1 MGEVMLKT
9 YLAAAA
15 TPGFRVIALI
25 LTVVMACVLSSQG
38 SSLRNQHARGIGSL
52 ELAWTGTR
60 AKEVVDSWKPDRLKR
75 TAYWQVWL
83 DFILIA
89 GYASLLVA
97 LALVAQRGANAAGLT
112 CLAYFAGLG
121 VYGGIAAGILDC
133 LENFGMLVMLSG
145 CINTPL
151 ALITSVCAFTKFALI
166 GLVVLIGLATFLF
179 A

>member
-1 MGEVMLKT
+1 MVKA

-25 LTVVMACVLSSQG
+25 LTVVMACVLSNQG
-38 SSLRNQHARGIGSL
+38 SPLRNQHAHGIGSL

-60 AKEVVDSWKPDRLKR
+60 AKEVADSWKSGRLNR
-75 TAYWQVWL
+75 TARWQVYL
-83 DFILIA
+83 DFIFIA
-89 GYASLLVA
+89 GYTALLVA
-97 LALVAQRGANAAGLT
+97 LTLVAQRGANAAGLT

-121 VYGGIAAGILDC
+121 VYGAIAAGILDC
-133 LENFGMLVMLSG
+133 LENLGMLVMLSG

-151 ALITSVCAFTKFALI
+151 ALITSVCAFTKFALA
-166 GLVVLIGLATFLF
+166 GLVILTGLAAFLF

>member
-1 MGEVMLKT
+1 MFQS

-25 LTVVMACVLSSQG
+25 VTIVMGAILSNQG
-38 SSLRNQHARGIGSL
+38 NLLRNQHANGVLSL
-52 ELAWTGTR
+52 ELTWTGTR
-60 AKEVVDSWKPDRLKR
+60 AQEVVNSWKADRLKR

-83 DFILIA
+83 DFIFIA

-97 LALVAQRGANAAGLT
+97 MALVAQRGANAAGLT

-121 VYGGIAAGILDC
+121 VYGAIAAGILDC

-145 CINTPL
+145 CINTPI
-151 ALITSVCAFTKFALI
+151 ALITSICSLAKWVLI
-166 GLVVLIGLATFLF
+166 GLVMLTGLAAFLF

>member
-1 MGEVMLKT
+1 MVKT

-25 LTVVMACVLSSQG
+25 ITVVMACVLTNQG
-38 SSLRNQHARGIGSL
+38 SPLRNQHAHGIISL

-60 AKEVVDSWKPDRLKR
+60 AQEVVDAWKSDRLKR
-75 TAYWQVWL
+75 TAYWQVLL
-83 DFILIA
+83 DFIFIV
-89 GYASLLVA
+89 GYASGLVA
-97 LALVAQRGANAAGLT
+97 LALVTQRGANAAGLT
-112 CLAYFAGLG
+112 CVAYFAGLG

-133 LENFGMLVMLSG
+133 LENCGMLVMLSG
-145 CINTPL
+145 CINTPI

-166 GLVVLIGLATFLF
+166 GLVVLTGLAAFLF